1 MTPIPGRRRQT
12 VQQSLRMM
20 LNNPVS
26 RGMALIVA
34 RNLRNR
40 EETQLLRMIR
50 DNPLVESPMLI
61 AVTRPITV

>member
-1 MTPIPGRRRQT
+1 MKPIPGRRRQT

-20 LNNPVS
+20 FNNPVS

-40 EETQLLRMIR
+40 EETQLLRMVR
-50 DNPLVESPMLI
+50 DTPLVEASMLI
-61 AVTRPITV
+61 AVTRPITL